1 MKFEFNKH
9 KKADSIKWGVVLLAV
24 ILLTVFVVAA
34 NTEGFSNWN
43 PYGWFGE
50 QEQVEDPTPE
60 QELPELPDSPDVE
73 QQAGVEIH
81 NSPLMRMS
89 ATRTMT
95 NDPMATS
102 TNGITLT
109 ATVLPSTAVD
119 KTVDWTVEFADPT
132 DTWAEGKTASDYVS
146 VIPASDGAL
155 TASVTAIEAFGAQV
169 KIVVTSR
176 ANPEAQA
183 YCLVDYGQR
192 LSDTVNWMF
201 YNSLFATSGELT
213 NEFDVQLIE
222 AIKVSNGEFSEEYL
236 DVSHEFEINYNENFT
251 VAIEEASVKL
261 YVRASD
267 EFFEALMEEG
277 IGREEQEWADI
288 TECNLVDIFNGVT
301 EAPLNDSAEGISA
314 ILGFNRAV
322 MNADGEYDLE
332 FKIVVATN
340 FETKEYV
347 IQCKFNKNGPAFTA
361 DSITLNMG
369 NIVL

>member
-50 QEQVEDPTPE
+50 QEQVEDPAPE
-60 QELPELPDSPDVE
+60 QELPELPDSSDVE

-81 NSPLMRMS
+81 NSPLMRMT
-89 ATRTMT
+89 ATRTMS

-102 TNGITLT
+102 SNGITLT

-132 DTWAEGKTASDYVS
+132 ATWAEGKTASDYVS

-155 TASVTAIEAFGAQV
+155 TATVTAIEAFGAQV

-176 ANPEAQA
+176 SNPDAQA

-192 LSDTVNWMF
+192 LNSNITWSFD
-201 YNSLFATSGELT
+201 NSLFATSNELT
-213 NEFDVQLIE
+213 NEFGVQLIE
-222 AIKVSNGEFSEEYL
+222 AIKVNNGEISEEYL
-236 DVSHEFEINYNENFT
+236 EAAYTFDINYNQNFT
-251 VAIEEASVKL
+251 VSNEDEDVKV
-261 YVRASD
+261 YIQASD
-267 EFFEALMEEG
+267 ELFEALLEEG
-277 IGREEQEWADI
+277 IGREEKEWVEITNHDI
-288 TECNLVDIFNGVT
+288 LDIFNGVT
-301 EAPLNDSAEGISA
+301 ETTLSDSAEGIDA
-314 ILGFNRAV
+314 IMDFNKAV
-322 MNADGEYDLE
+322 LNADGEYDLE